1 MNYVYYAIVVIAAY
15 LIGGISI
22 ANALSK
28 KLIGKKISEVG
39 SGNTG
44 ASNMI
49 RNCGWA
55 AGIGTLAFDAAK
67 AFFTLMIVN
76 AVFKNSAPCAVYVAA
91 VAVTVGHIWP
101 IWVGFKGGKGV
112 ACTLGAMLYLMPWIT
127 LIVLAICGLITVL
140 FKTMSITSF
149 TGIGLMLVAT
159 LVYYYHE
166 ISFLKSSITI
176 YQNTPFLITV
186 LIIFA
191 VTVFTHRG
199 NIGRLIR
206 GEEAKV
212 KIGNEE

>member
-1 MNYVYYAIVVIAAY
+1 MSYLYYAIVAVAAY

-28 KLIGKKISEVG
+28 KLIGKKINEVG

-67 AFFTLMIVN
+67 AFLTLLLVN
-76 AVFKNSAPCAVYVAA
+76 LIFKEIALYAVYVAA
-91 VAVTVGHIWP
+91 VFVIVGHIWP
-101 IWVGFKGGKGV
+101 IWVGFKGGKGI
-112 ACTLGAMLYLMPWIT
+112 ACTLGAMLYLMPWET
-127 LIVLAICGLITVL
+127 LVVLAICGIVTVL
-140 FKTMSITSF
+140 VKTMSITSF
-149 TGIGLMLVAT
+149 TGIGLMVVAALVF
-159 LVYYYHE
+159 H
-166 ISFLKSSITI
+166 IHDI
-176 YQNTPFLITV
+176 PFL
-186 LIIFA
+186 
-191 VTVFTHRG
+191 VTVFVIVAITLFTHRA

-212 KIGNEE
+212 KI